1 MTFKYE
7 IENSLQKSGLKVNTA
22 YQLDYCHQFRLAC
35 GAIINAYPNGKVVV
49 QGKLDPRGKAEH
61 VARLQNALPSH
72 TKFPLSMV
80 PEDSTTSLVR
90 EPDHYFVGS
99 ERKWN
104 AEDGAQRN
112 PVDPSH
118 SSHSQALKVVPNL
131 VQDERGEYVPDE
143 SRQDHQHMAD
153 PDERW

>member
-1 MTFKYE
+1 MTFVYE
-7 IENSLQKSGLKVNTA
+7 VENRLKKFGLKVNSA
-22 YQLDYCHQFRLAC
+22 HQMDYCHQFRLAC

-80 PEDSTTSLVR
+80 SEDSTHSLVR
-90 EPDHYFVGS
+90 EPEGYFVDS
-99 ERKWN
+99 ESRCN
-104 AEDGAQRN
+104 ARDGVQRN
-112 PVDPSH
+112 AVDPSQP
-118 SSHSQALKVVPNL
+118 SHSQALKVVPNL
-131 VQDERGEYVPDE
+131 VREESGEYVPDD
-143 SRQDHQHMAD
+143 SRQAHQHMAD